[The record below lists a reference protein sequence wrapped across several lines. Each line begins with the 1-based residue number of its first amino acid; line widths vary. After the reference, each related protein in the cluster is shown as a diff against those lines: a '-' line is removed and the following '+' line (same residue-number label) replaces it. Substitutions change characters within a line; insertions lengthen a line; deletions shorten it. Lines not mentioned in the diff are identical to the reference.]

1 MKYTEVYKMRKNSV
15 QQPTYALKQGESPAV
30 LDRRFGFKPGTIASL
45 NPGLDYNKL
54 QIGQQLNMPSSWK

>member
-1 MKYTEVYKMRKNSV
+1 MTYPEIQRMRK
-15 QQPTYALKQGESPAV
+15 QAAPQPTYALKQGENPAI